1 MQNKE
6 WVPAS
11 PTGRHFIGR
20 GSRLCLS
27 PSSGK
32 AMPVSLLW
40 AVDAYGRV
48 YCLSTVGQQWEQ
60 SRNAQMEFK
69 RVTAAQLCCWGI
81 ACDNNIYLNV
91 HASDLPIRYQ
101 EHTFENQRWNPV
113 DGFSDRLLLSDRWQ
127 WSDIT
132 GLQHQPLDS
141 FQLPSSNWE
150 WEGDW
155 YVDENLEGEPTEK
168 EVCVLMHLFSLLFL
182 HTSCINVFAFA
193 GVDICHGFSCH
204 LHQRKEVELLCPSQ
218 AMAPLQEV
226 QRHGHLG

>member
-1 MQNKE
+1 
-6 WVPAS
+6 
-11 PTGRHFIGR
+11 
-20 GSRLCLS
+20 
-27 PSSGK
+27 
-32 AMPVSLLW
+32 MPVSLLW

-155 YVDENLEGEPTEK
+155 YVDENLDGEPTEK
-168 EVCVLMHLFSLLFL
+168 EGWTYAMDFPATYTKEKKWNSCVRRRRWLRYRRY
-182 HTSCINVFAFA
+182 N
-193 GVDICHGFSCH
+193 
-204 LHQRKEVELLCPSQ
+204 
-218 AMAPLQEV
+218 AMDTWAK
-226 QRHGHLG
+226 